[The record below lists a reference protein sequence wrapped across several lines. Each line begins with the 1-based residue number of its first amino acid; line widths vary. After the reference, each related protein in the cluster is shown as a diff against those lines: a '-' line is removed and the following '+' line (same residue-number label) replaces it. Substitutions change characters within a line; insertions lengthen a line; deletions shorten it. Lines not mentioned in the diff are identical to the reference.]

1 MKSPTPI
8 LDENDRA
15 LIRATQAGL
24 PIEPRPYASVGDQ
37 IGLSEAE
44 VIERLGRMIDHGIV
58 RRIGLVPN
66 HYKLGLAG
74 NGMTVW
80 DVADEEAEKLGAWV
94 GALDFVSHCYLR
106 PRALPDWPYN
116 LFAMA
121 HGKTREEVREKA
133 RRIADLLGPA
143 CRGSDILFSTRIL
156 KKTGLR
162 LGD

>member
-1 MKSPTPI
+1 MTPI
-8 LDENDRA
+8 DDIDRA

-24 PIEPRPYASVGDQ
+24 PFDPQPYARVGEAV
-37 IGLSEAE
+37 GLSETE
-44 VIERLGRMIDHGIV
+44 VIERFSRMIDTGIV
-58 RRIGLVPN
+58 RRIGVVPN
-66 HYKLGLAG
+66 HFRLGYNA

-80 DVADEEAEKLGAWV
+80 DVVDDQAERLGAWV

-121 HGKTREEVREKA
+121 HGATRDEVREKA
-133 RRIADLLGPA
+133 RRIAELLGPA

-162 LGD
+162 LAE

>member
-1 MKSPTPI
+1 MKPKPPTI
-8 LDENDRA
+8 DHMDRA

-24 PIEPRPYASVGDQ
+24 PFDREPYARVGEQ

-66 HYKLGLAG
+66 HYKLGLAA

-80 DVADEEAEKLGAWV
+80 NVVDNQAEKLGAWV

-116 LFAMA
+116 LFAMT
-121 HGKTREEVREKA
+121 HGRTREEVREKA
-133 RRIADLLGPA
+133 RRIEELLGPA
-143 CRGSDILFSTRIL
+143 SRGSDILFSTHIL

-162 LGD
+162 LSE

>member
-1 MKSPTPI
+1 MKTI
-8 LDENDRA
+8 DEIDRA

-24 PIEPRPYASVGDQ
+24 PFDRQPYARVGEGV
-37 IGLSEAE
+37 GLSETE
-44 VIERLGRMIDHGIV
+44 VIERFSRMIDKGIV

-66 HYKLGLAG
+66 HFRLGLNA

-80 DVADEEAEKLGAWV
+80 DVADEQAERLGAWV

-121 HGKTREEVREKA
+121 HGATRDEVRDKA
-133 RRIADLLGPA
+133 RRIAELLGPA

-162 LGD
+162 LAE

>member
-1 MKSPTPI
+1 MKP
-8 LDENDRA
+8 LDDIDRA

-24 PIEPRPYASVGDQ
+24 PFDPRPYARVGEAV
-37 IGLSEAE
+37 GLSEGE
-44 VIERLGRMIDHGIV
+44 VIDRFARLIDNGIV
-58 RRIGLVPN
+58 RRIGVVPN
-66 HYKLGLAG
+66 HFRLGLSA

-80 DVADEEAEKLGAWV
+80 DVADDEAERLGAWV

-106 PRALPDWPYN
+106 PRAPPDWPYN
-116 LFAMA
+116 LFAMV
-121 HGKTREEVREKA
+121 HGATHEEAREKA

-162 LGD
+162 LAE

>member
-1 MKSPTPI
+1 MKP
-8 LDENDRA
+8 LDEVDRA

-24 PIEPRPYASVGDQ
+24 PFDPRPYARVGEA
-37 IGLSEAE
+37 IGLSEDK
-44 VIERLGRMIDHGIV
+44 VIERFAGMIDTGIV
-58 RRIGLVPN
+58 RRIGVVPN
-66 HYKLGLAG
+66 HFRLGLDA

-80 DVADEEAEKLGAWV
+80 DVADEEAERLGAWV

-116 LFAMA
+116 LFAMT
-121 HGKTREEVREKA
+121 HGATREEVREKA
-133 RRIADLLGPA
+133 GRIADLLGPA

-162 LGD
+162 LAE

>member
-1 MKSPTPI
+1 MKPI
-8 LDENDRA
+8 DDIDRA

-24 PIEPRPYASVGDQ
+24 PFDSQPYARVGEAV
-37 IGLSEAE
+37 GLNETQ
-44 VIERLGRMIDHGIV
+44 VIERFSRMIDKGIV
-58 RRIGLVPN
+58 RRIGVVPN
-66 HYKLGLAG
+66 HFRLGYNA

-106 PRALPDWPYN
+106 PRAPPDWPYN
-116 LFAMA
+116 LFAMV
-121 HGKTREEVREKA
+121 HGATREEVRAKA

-162 LGD
+162 LGE